1 MKDIII
7 VGTGKAGFLHYYS
20 YKKFEKI
27 GRIYFVDIDGKIKNE
42 NIKDSKVYS
51 SIESTIKKEKLDVNN
66 IIVDICTP
74 KSVFLDIIMEC
85 KQLNIRDILVE
96 KPFIVNKEFF
106 EENDDLNIAMV
117 HNYEYSKIV
126 MKIKEYIVQK
136 ELKPV
141 IIYTNFSKNR
151 TEESFNGRGMY
162 KKVTRNI
169 EHDIPHQVYISQF
182 LLDNPKDTQVLLEEE
197 KAMERGNRILEKH
210 GYSKIF
216 TKKNDVYVIHES
228 DFATNTKIREVIV
241 ICENN
246 IVIKGEFLF
255 YDKDLN
261 KLKDGNVSIIQNNK
275 VIHSEKIDFDA
286 VKESTTLTGEAL
298 AKKQARDKELE
309 AIIKGENIPAP
320 GIPESFKVLLKE
332 FQSLGLDVGVLD
344 ENGEEVELGESM
356 DTGNEN
362 VKKYMGEDPDDFNE
376 DLGENGYSGINE
388 DNELESLNDDY
399 LDDDFDGNFDDEF

>member
-42 NIKDSKVYS
+42 NIKDSKVYAN
-51 SIESTIKKEKLDVNN
+51 IESTVKEEKLDVNN

-85 KQLNIRDILVE
+85 KKLNIKNILVE
-96 KPFIVNKEFF
+96 KPFIVNEKFF
-106 EENDDLNIAMV
+106 EENENLNIAMV
-117 HNYEYSKIV
+117 HNYVYSKIV

-136 ELKPV
+136 ELKPI

-197 KAMERGNRILEKH
+197 KAMERGNRTLEKH

-216 TKKNDVYVIHES
+216 TRKNDIYVIHES

-246 IVIKGEFLF
+246 IVVKGEFLF

-275 VIHSEKIDFDA
+275 VIHSEIVDFDDNMYECLLDIYKYFNTD
-286 VKESTTLTGEAL
+286 VVSQKYKDE
-298 AKKQARDKELE
+298 
-309 AIIKGENIPAP
+309 IKDF
-320 GIPESFKVLLKE
+320 S
-332 FQSLGLDVGVLD
+332 
-344 ENGEEVELGESM
+344 
-356 DTGNEN
+356 NEMN
-362 VKKYMGEDPDDFNE
+362 
-376 DLGENGYSGINE
+376 L
-388 DNELESLNDDY
+388 Y
-399 LDDDFDGNFDDEF
+399 L